1 MANYG
6 KGGGL
11 VMHINLQI
19 DGLLSR
25 YHISLDVFKPPCEWL
40 KDFTFLW
47 KERLQIQFIW
57 FGPRTNVIV
66 EFVFREMRKI
76 FFLAT
81 FLGIVPMPSRY
92 IRFNHFFK

>member
-25 YHISLDVFKPPCEWL
+25 YHISLDVFKPPCGWP
-40 KDFTFLW
+40 KVFTFLMKRAPANPVYLVW
-47 KERLQIQFIW
+47 SPNKCNRRVCISENEENL
-57 FGPRTNVIV
+57 
-66 EFVFREMRKI
+66 
-76 FFLAT
+76 FLAT

-92 IRFNHFFK
+92 IRFNQFFK